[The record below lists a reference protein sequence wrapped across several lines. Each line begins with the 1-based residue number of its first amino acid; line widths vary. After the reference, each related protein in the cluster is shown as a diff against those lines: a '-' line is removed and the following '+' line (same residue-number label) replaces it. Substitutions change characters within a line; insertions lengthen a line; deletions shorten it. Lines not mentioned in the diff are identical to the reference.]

1 MGTLWNAS
9 TLVLLVVL
17 VLAILIGYQR
27 GLIKIL
33 FSMVTLIL
41 TMILTAV
48 IFPPV
53 NQFLSSQTTLQENIA
68 SQIQEQIEE
77 STGQRIEEV
86 SRSAQESFIASV
98 PLPGVVKDY
107 LTEHNNSS
115 GYMAQGV
122 SNFAGYVSKTAAEFA
137 VSVIAFL
144 VTFVVVRL
152 LLHVIL
158 TVLHVVEYLPGVKS
172 VNHLGGAIAS
182 VGQLLLVLWLFC
194 ALAAGLSGTFIG
206 TQLQRII
213 QNNLI
218 LGVLYEHNLLLQ
230 LLSGTLGL

>member
-1 MGTLWNAS
+1 MGTLWNLS
-9 TLVLLVVL
+9 TLVLLAVL
-17 VLAILIGYQR
+17 VLALFIGYQK

-41 TMILTAV
+41 TMILTVV
-48 IFPPV
+48 IFTPV
-53 NQFLSSQTTLQENIA
+53 NEFLSSQTTLGENIA

-77 STGQRIEEV
+77 STGQRLEEIN
-86 SRSAQESFIASV
+86 RSAQENFIASV

-107 LTEHNNSS
+107 LVENNNSS
-115 GYMAQGV
+115 GYVAQGV
-122 SNFAGYVSKTAAEFA
+122 SNFADYVSKTAADFA
-137 VSVIAFL
+137 VSMIAFL

-152 LLHVIL
+152 LLYAIL

-172 VNHLGGAIAS
+172 VNHWGGAIAS
-182 VGQLLLVLWLFC
+182 VGQLLLILWLFC

-206 TQLQRII
+206 TKLQEII

-218 LGVLYEHNLLLQ
+218 LGVLYENNLLLQ
-230 LLSGTLGL
+230 LLSGVLGL